1 MYNITITKKAN
12 KALTSLQSRYRERIA
27 ETIQRLGYNPDDA
40 TLDIKPL
47 TNHDTAGFR
56 LRVGDYRV
64 LFNRDDEIRVIAI
77 ERIAHRQEVY

>member
-1 MYNITITKKAN
+1 MYNITIAKKAN

-56 LRVGDYRV
+56 LRV
-64 LFNRDDEIRVIAI
+64 VITVFCLI
-77 ERIAHRQEVY
+77 VMMKLSLLT

>member
-1 MYNITITKKAN
+1 MYNITVTRKAD
-12 KALTSLQSRYRERIA
+12 KTLRSLQSKQRERIA

-40 TLDIKPL
+40 SLDVKRLI
-47 TNHDTAGFR
+47 NHEIAGYR

-64 LFNRDDEIRVIAI
+64 LFNRDDEIKVIAI

>member
-1 MYNITITKKAN
+1 MYNITVTRKAD
-12 KALTSLQSRYRERIA
+12 KTLRSLQSKQRERIA

-40 TLDIKPL
+40 SLDIKRL
-47 TNHDTAGFR
+47 INHEIAGYR

-64 LFNRDDEIRVIAI
+64 LFNRDDEIKVIAI